1 MSEMVNQ
8 AAEADLDRS
17 EERSEHG
24 VDGMLEER
32 DPSAMTLSVFG
43 QLLEPEGIAPAQDFA
58 ESGRLICEQ
67 TPSIELRAKIRF
79 ILNEDIQFDV
89 GAGDDV
95 RRLMRHW
102 RAELSPQIE
111 NTDEDLFVSGFAD
124 DEALADLA
132 SEAPIIRLVN
142 HLFARALDLD
152 ASDIHFEPNENY
164 LDIRCRVDGIM
175 TRIERL
181 PVKIHTAVAS
191 RLKLMAKLDI
201 GEKRLPQDGRI
212 DYKVGNKQLDMRVS
226 TLPGVHGESV
236 VLRILDRSDTAVS
249 LKQLGMPEKILE
261 QYQGII
267 NQPHGMVLIT
277 GPTGSGKTTT
287 LYATL
292 EKINSEAQKIITVED
307 PVEYQLDGI
316 TQIQA
321 NASIGLSFAQGLRS
335 IVRQDPDVLMI
346 GEIRDHETAEIAIE
360 SALTGHLV
368 FSTLHTNDAA
378 GAVTRL
384 QDMGVQG
391 YLISSSLLAIQAQ
404 RLVRRVCTDCAEVHP
419 LNIDEAAALE
429 IDIDSI
435 AEIRRGSGCERC
447 GQTGY
452 RGRVGLYELLIM
464 TDAIRHHIAAG
475 ADANI
480 IRDEAIREG
489 MKTLRQDALEKLS
502 DGMTTPEEVV
512 RVTRAI

>member
-1 MSEMVNQ
+1 MSYSEM
-8 AAEADLDRS
+8 
-17 EERSEHG
+17 
-24 VDGMLEER
+24 
-32 DPSAMTLSVFG
+32 TLPVFS
-43 QLLEPEGIAPAQDFA
+43 QLLEPQGIAPSQDFQ
-58 ESGRLICEQ
+58 ESGKLICERL
-67 TPSIELRAKIRF
+67 PEIELRAKIRF
-79 ILNEDIQFDV
+79 ALNDLVRFNV
-89 GAGDDV
+89 GSDDEV
-95 RRLMRHW
+95 RRLLRHW

-111 NTDEDLFVSGFAD
+111 NSDEDIFVSGFED
-124 DEALADLA
+124 DEALTDLA

-152 ASDIHFEPNENY
+152 ASDIHFEPNETY
-164 LDIRCRVDGIM
+164 LDVRCRVDGIM

-181 PVKIHTAVAS
+181 PIKIHTAVAS

-212 DYKVGNKQLDMRVS
+212 DYQIGSKQLDMRVS

-236 VLRILDRSDTAVS
+236 VLRILDRSYTAVE
-249 LKQLGMPEKILE
+249 LQALGMPVGILD
-261 QYQGII
+261 QYQSMIT
-267 NQPHGMVLIT
+267 QPHGMILIT

-292 EKINSEAQKIITVED
+292 EKINSEKQKIITVED

-321 NASIGLSFAQGLRS
+321 NASIGLSFAEGLRS
-335 IVRQDPDVLMI
+335 IVRQDPDVLMV

-384 QDMGVQG
+384 QDMGVEG

-404 RLVRRVCTDCAEVHP
+404 RLVRRVCTDCAETLP
-419 LNIDEAAALE
+419 ITEDELAVLE
-429 IDIDSI
+429 I
-435 AEIRRGSGCERC
+435 ENGECPQVVKGKGCERC

-452 RGRVGLYELLIM
+452 RGRIGLYELLVM
-464 TDAIRHHIAAG
+464 SDAIRHHIATG

-480 IRDEAIREG
+480 IREESIREG
-489 MKTLRQDALEKLS
+489 MRTLREDALEKLKA
-502 DGMTTPEEVV
+502 GLTTPEEVV
-512 RVTRAI
+512 RVTRAL

>member
-1 MSEMVNQ
+1 MSYSPV
-8 AAEADLDRS
+8 
-17 EERSEHG
+17 
-24 VDGMLEER
+24 
-32 DPSAMTLSVFG
+32 TLSIFT
-43 QLLEPEGIAPAQDFA
+43 QLLEPEGIAPAKDFE
-58 ESGRLICEQ
+58 ESGSLICNQ
-67 TPSIELRAKIRF
+67 LPSIAFRSKVRF
-79 ILNEDIQFDV
+79 IVGEIVRFKV
-89 GAGDDV
+89 GADEEV
-95 RRLMRHW
+95 RRLMKYW

-111 NTDEDLFVSGFAD
+111 SNEGEHFVSGFED
-124 DEALADLA
+124 DEELIDLA

-142 HLFARALDLD
+142 HLFARALDLN
-152 ASDIHFEPNENY
+152 ASDIHFEPNEAY
-164 LDIRCRVDGIM
+164 LNVRCRVDGIM

-181 PVKIHTAVAS
+181 PVRIHTAVAS

-212 DYKVGNKQLDMRVS
+212 NYQIGSKQLDMRVS

-236 VLRILDRSDTAVS
+236 VLRILDRSDTTVDLS
-249 LKQLGMPEKILE
+249 RLGMPDNVLTN
-261 QYQGII
+261 YQGVIS
-267 NQPHGMVLIT
+267 QPHGMILIT

-292 EKINSEAQKIITVED
+292 EKINSERQKIITVED
-307 PVEYQLDGI
+307 PVEYQLEGI

-321 NASIGLSFAQGLRS
+321 NASIGLSFAAGLRA
-335 IVRQDPDVLMI
+335 IVRQDPDILMV

-384 QDMGVQG
+384 QDMGVEG

-404 RLVRRVCTDCAEVHP
+404 RLVRRVCTDCAETHF
-419 LNIDEAAALE
+419 LSEDEAIVLE
-429 IDIDSI
+429 IGISSCPKI
-435 AEIRRGSGCERC
+435 QRGKGCERC
-447 GQTGY
+447 GHTGY
-452 RGRVGLYELLIM
+452 RGRVGLYELLM
-464 TDAIRHHIAAG
+464 MSDAIRHHIASG

-480 IRDEAIREG
+480 IRDEAIIEG
-489 MKTLRQDALEKLS
+489 MKTLREDAIEKLKA
-502 DGMTTPEEVV
+502 GLTTPEEVV

>member
-1 MSEMVNQ
+1 MPIAN
-8 AAEADLDRS
+8 
-17 EERSEHG
+17 
-24 VDGMLEER
+24 
-32 DPSAMTLSVFG
+32 MTLPVFS
-43 QLLEPEGIAPAQDFA
+43 QLLEPQGIAPARDYA
-58 ESGRLICEQ
+58 DSGRLVCSQ
-67 TPSIELRAKIRF
+67 LPDIELRAKIRF
-79 ILNEDIQFDV
+79 ITQDDVRFDT
-89 GAGDDV
+89 GNDEEV
-95 RRLMRHW
+95 RRLMKFW

-111 NTDEDLFVSGFAD
+111 SNDDELFVSGFED
-124 DEALADLA
+124 DEALKDLA

-142 HLFARALDLD
+142 HLFARALDLN

-164 LDIRCRVDGIM
+164 LDVRCRVDGIM

-181 PVKIHTAVAS
+181 PIRIHTAVAS
-191 RLKLMAKLDI
+191 RLKLMARLDI

-212 DYKVGNKQLDMRVS
+212 DYQIANKQLDMRVS

-236 VLRILDRSDTAVS
+236 VLRILDRGDTSVS
-249 LKQLGMPEKILE
+249 LTELGMPEKILS
-261 QYQGII
+261 QYQKVIT
-267 NQPHGMVLIT
+267 QPHGMILIT

-292 EKINSEAQKIITVED
+292 EKISSEKQKIITVED

-321 NASIGLSFAQGLRS
+321 NASIGLSFAAGLRS
-335 IVRQDPDVLMI
+335 IVRQDPDILMV

-384 QDMGVQG
+384 QDMGVEG

-404 RLVRRVCTDCAEVHP
+404 RLVRRVCTDCAETHP
-419 LNIDEAAALE
+419 LTSDEAAVLE
-429 IDIDSI
+429 I
-435 AEIRRGSGCERC
+435 APEFCPQVTRGKGCERC
-447 GQTGY
+447 GATGY
-452 RGRVGLYELLIM
+452 RGRIGLYELLLM
-464 TDAIRHHIAAG
+464 SDAIRHHIASG
-475 ADANI
+475 ADANV
-480 IRDEAIREG
+480 IREQAIQEG
-489 MKTLRQDALEKLS
+489 MKTLRQDALEKLRA
-502 DGMTTPEEVV
+502 GLTTPEEVV

>member
-1 MSEMVNQ
+1 MIEKDNIELE
-8 AAEADLDRS
+8 AES
-17 EERSEHG
+17 
-24 VDGMLEER
+24 
-32 DPSAMTLSVFG
+32 SAMTLAIFG
-43 QLLEPEGIAPAQDFA
+43 QLLEPEGIVPAQDFA
-58 ESGRLICEQ
+58 KSVRIVCEHA
-67 TPSIELRAKIRF
+67 PSIEVRAKIRF
-79 ILNEDIQFDV
+79 ILNEEIQFGIASADE
-89 GAGDDV
+89 V

-181 PVKIHTAVAS
+181 PIKIHTAVAS

-212 DYKVGNKQLDMRVS
+212 DYQVGIKQLDMRVS

-236 VLRILDRSDTAVS
+236 VLRILDRSDTTVS
-249 LKQLGMPEKILE
+249 LQQLGMPEEILD
-261 QYQGII
+261 QYQDIVT
-267 NQPHGMVLIT
+267 QPHGMVLIT

-292 EKINSEAQKIITVED
+292 EKINDETRKIITVED

-391 YLISSSLLAIQAQ
+391 YLISSSMLAIQAQ
-404 RLVRRVCTDCAEVHP
+404 RLVRRVCTDCAESHSLSV
-419 LNIDEAAALE
+419 DEADALE
-429 IDIDSI
+429 IDVNLIS
-435 AEIRRGSGCERC
+435 EIRRGSGCERC

-464 TDAIRHHIAAG
+464 SDAIRHHIASG
-475 ADANI
+475 ADANR
-480 IRDEAIREG
+480 IRDEAIKEG
-489 MKTLRQDALEKLS
+489 MRTLRQDALEKLAS
-502 DGMTTPEEVV
+502 GITTPEEVV

>member
-1 MSEMVNQ
+1 
-8 AAEADLDRS
+8 
-17 EERSEHG
+17 
-24 VDGMLEER
+24 
-32 DPSAMTLSVFG
+32 MTLSIFT
-43 QLLEPEGIAPAQDFA
+43 QLLEPEGIAPAKDFE
-58 ESGRLICEQ
+58 ESGSLICNQ
-67 TPSIELRAKIRF
+67 LPSIAFRSKVRF
-79 ILNEDIQFDV
+79 IVGEIVRFKV
-89 GAGDDV
+89 GADEEV
-95 RRLMRHW
+95 RRLMRYW

-111 NTDEDLFVSGFAD
+111 SNEDDHFVSGFED
-124 DEALADLA
+124 DEELIDLA

-142 HLFARALDLD
+142 HLFARALDLK
-152 ASDIHFEPNENY
+152 ASDIHFEPNEAY
-164 LDIRCRVDGIM
+164 LNVRCRVDGIM

-181 PVKIHTAVAS
+181 PIRIHTAVAS

-212 DYKVGNKQLDMRVS
+212 NYQIGSKQLDMRVS

-236 VLRILDRSDTAVS
+236 VLRILDRSDTTVDLS
-249 LKQLGMPEKILE
+249 RLGMPGNVLTN
-261 QYQGII
+261 YQSVIS
-267 NQPHGMVLIT
+267 QPHGMILIT

-292 EKINSEAQKIITVED
+292 EKINSERQKIITVED
-307 PVEYQLDGI
+307 PVEYQLEGI

-321 NASIGLSFAQGLRS
+321 NASIGLSFAAGLRS
-335 IVRQDPDVLMI
+335 IVRQDPDILMV

-384 QDMGVQG
+384 QDMGVEG

-404 RLVRRVCTDCAEVHP
+404 RLVRRVCTDCAETHF
-419 LNIDEAAALE
+419 LSEDEAIVLE
-429 IDIDSI
+429 IGISSCPKLQ
-435 AEIRRGSGCERC
+435 RGKGCERC
-447 GQTGY
+447 GHTGY
-452 RGRVGLYELLIM
+452 RGRVGLYELLM
-464 TDAIRHHIAAG
+464 MSDAIRHHIASG

-480 IRDEAIREG
+480 IRDEAITEG
-489 MKTLRQDALEKLS
+489 MKTLREDAIEKLKA
-502 DGMTTPEEVV
+502 GLTTPEEVV

>member
-1 MSEMVNQ
+1 
-8 AAEADLDRS
+8 
-17 EERSEHG
+17 
-24 VDGMLEER
+24 
-32 DPSAMTLSVFG
+32 MTLSIFT
-43 QLLEPEGIAPAQDFA
+43 QLLEPEGIAPAKDFE
-58 ESGRLICEQ
+58 ESGSLICNQ
-67 TPSIELRAKIRF
+67 LPSIAFRSKVRF
-79 ILNEDIQFDV
+79 IVGEIVRFKV
-89 GAGDDV
+89 GADEEV
-95 RRLMRHW
+95 RRLMRYW

-111 NTDEDLFVSGFAD
+111 SNEDDHFVSGFED
-124 DEALADLA
+124 DEELIDLA

-142 HLFARALDLD
+142 HLFARALDLN
-152 ASDIHFEPNENY
+152 ASDIHFEPNEAY
-164 LDIRCRVDGIM
+164 LNVRCRVDGIM

-181 PVKIHTAVAS
+181 PIRIHTAVAS

-212 DYKVGNKQLDMRVS
+212 NYQIGSKQLDMRVS

-236 VLRILDRSDTAVS
+236 VLRILDRSDTTVDLS
-249 LKQLGMPEKILE
+249 RLGMPGNVLTN
-261 QYQGII
+261 YQSVIS
-267 NQPHGMVLIT
+267 QPHGMILIT

-292 EKINSEAQKIITVED
+292 EKINSERQKIITVED
-307 PVEYQLDGI
+307 PVEYQLEGI

-321 NASIGLSFAQGLRS
+321 NASIGLSFAAGLRS
-335 IVRQDPDVLMI
+335 IVRQDPDILMV

-384 QDMGVQG
+384 QDMGVEG

-404 RLVRRVCTDCAEVHP
+404 RLVRRICTDCAETHF
-419 LNIDEAAALE
+419 LSEDEAIVLE
-429 IDIDSI
+429 IDISTCPKI
-435 AEIRRGSGCERC
+435 QRGKGCERC
-447 GQTGY
+447 GHTGY
-452 RGRVGLYELLIM
+452 RGRVGLYELLM
-464 TDAIRHHIAAG
+464 MSDAIRHHIASG

-480 IRDEAIREG
+480 IRDEAIIEG
-489 MKTLRQDALEKLS
+489 MKTLREDAIEKLKA
-502 DGMTTPEEVV
+502 GLTTPEEVV

>member
-1 MSEMVNQ
+1 
-8 AAEADLDRS
+8 
-17 EERSEHG
+17 
-24 VDGMLEER
+24 
-32 DPSAMTLSVFG
+32 MTLSIFT
-43 QLLEPEGIAPAQDFA
+43 QLLEPEGIAPAKDFE
-58 ESGRLICEQ
+58 ESGSLICNQ
-67 TPSIELRAKIRF
+67 LPSIAIRSKVRF
-79 ILNEDIQFDV
+79 IVGEIVRFKV
-89 GAGDDV
+89 GADEEV
-95 RRLMRHW
+95 RRLMRDW

-111 NTDEDLFVSGFAD
+111 SNEDDHFVSGFED
-124 DEALADLA
+124 DEELIDLA

-142 HLFARALDLD
+142 HLFARALDLN
-152 ASDIHFEPNENY
+152 ASDIHFEPNEAY
-164 LDIRCRVDGIM
+164 LNVRCRVDGIM

-181 PVKIHTAVAS
+181 PIRIHTAVAS

-212 DYKVGNKQLDMRVS
+212 NYQIGSKQLDMRVS

-236 VLRILDRSDTAVS
+236 VLRILDRSDTTVDLS
-249 LKQLGMPEKILE
+249 RLGMPGNVLTN
-261 QYQGII
+261 YQSVIS
-267 NQPHGMVLIT
+267 QPHGMILIT

-292 EKINSEAQKIITVED
+292 EKINSERQKIITVED
-307 PVEYQLDGI
+307 PVEYQLEGI

-321 NASIGLSFAQGLRS
+321 NASIGLSFAAGLRS
-335 IVRQDPDVLMI
+335 IVRQDPDILMV

-384 QDMGVQG
+384 QDMGVEG

-404 RLVRRVCTDCAEVHP
+404 RLVRRVCTDCAETHF
-419 LNIDEAAALE
+419 LSEDEAIVLE
-429 IDIDSI
+429 IDISTCPKI
-435 AEIRRGSGCERC
+435 QRGKGCERC
-447 GQTGY
+447 GHTGY
-452 RGRVGLYELLIM
+452 RGRVGLYELLM
-464 TDAIRHHIAAG
+464 MSDAIRHHIASG

-480 IRDEAIREG
+480 IRDEAIIEG
-489 MKTLRQDALEKLS
+489 MKTLREDAIEKLKA
-502 DGMTTPEEVV
+502 GLTTPEEVV

>member
-1 MSEMVNQ
+1 VINKE
-8 AAEADLDRS
+8 
-17 EERSEHG
+17 
-24 VDGMLEER
+24 
-32 DPSAMTLSVFG
+32 MTLPVFS
-43 QLLEPEGIAPAQDFA
+43 QLLEPQGIAPAQDYA
-58 ESGRLICEQ
+58 DSGKLVCEQ
-67 TPSIELRAKIRF
+67 VPDIELRAKIRF
-79 ILNEDIQFDV
+79 ILNQELLRFDMGTEDE
-89 GAGDDV
+89 V
-95 RRLMRHW
+95 RRLTRHW

-111 NTDEDLFVSGFAD
+111 GGDQEIFVSGFED
-124 DEALADLA
+124 DEALKDLA

-152 ASDIHFEPNENY
+152 ASDIHFEPNANH

-181 PVKIHTAVAS
+181 PINIHTAVAS
-191 RLKLMAKLDI
+191 RLKLMAKMDI

-212 DYKVGNKQLDMRVS
+212 DYQIGSKQLDMRVS

-236 VLRILDRSDTAVS
+236 VLRILDRSDTTVS
-249 LKQLGMPEKILE
+249 LQQLGMPQIILDH
-261 QYQGII
+261 YQNLIT
-267 NQPHGMVLIT
+267 QPHGMILIT

-292 EKINSEAQKIITVED
+292 EKINSEKQKIITIED

-335 IVRQDPDVLMI
+335 IVRQDPDVLMV

-384 QDMGVQG
+384 QDLGVEG

-404 RLVRRVCTDCAEVHP
+404 RLVRRVCTDCSETLP
-419 LNIDEAAALE
+419 ISEDEAAVLE
-429 IDIDSI
+429 IEIDTCP
-435 AEIRRGSGCERC
+435 EVKRGNGCERC

-452 RGRVGLYELLIM
+452 RGRIGLYELLLM
-464 TDAIRHHIAAG
+464 NDAIRHHIASG

-480 IRDEAIREG
+480 IRKEAIKQG
-489 MKTLRQDALEKLS
+489 MKTLRQDALEKLKA
-502 DGMTTPEEVV
+502 GLTTPEEVV
-512 RVTRAI
+512 RVTRSI